1 MAIAL
6 DLIVDEDANT
16 LCEGI
21 GLNHNTYYTTKPTY
35 CEECESSRFR
45 SYEILGILE
54 TPMLWE
60 CKDCGARF
68 SRFPIE
74 QTEIMLS
81 KVQGL
86 WTNPSDWAKVPR
98 ADYN

>member
-6 DLIVDEDANT
+6 DLIVDNEANS

-21 GLNHNTYYTTKPTY
+21 GLNQETYYSIKPDF
-35 CEECESSRFR
+35 CQECDSSRFR

-54 TPMLWE
+54 VPMIWE

-81 KVQGL
+81 EVQGL
-86 WTNPSDWAKVPR
+86 WTNPTDWAKIPK
-98 ADYN
+98 AEYN